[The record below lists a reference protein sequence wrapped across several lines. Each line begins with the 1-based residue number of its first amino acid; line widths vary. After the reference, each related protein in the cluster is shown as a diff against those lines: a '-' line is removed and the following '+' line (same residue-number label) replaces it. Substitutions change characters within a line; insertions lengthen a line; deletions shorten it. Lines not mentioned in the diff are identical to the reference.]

1 MMLTLRRA
9 HRDDVPTILEL
20 IRGLAEYE
28 REPQA
33 AVATADDLIRD
44 GFSAEGAPKFQ
55 VILAEW
61 DGVPCG
67 FAFYFF
73 NYSTWAGRPGLYLED
88 LFVQPEFRG
97 HGIGKALLAQLAA
110 IAREENCYGMKWNV
124 LDWNQPAIDFYESL
138 GAKLLRE
145 WLTVRIMG
153 EPMKRLELQAPGL
166 IR

>member
-1 MMLTLRRA
+1 MLTLRRA
-9 HRDDVPTILEL
+9 HREDVPAILEL

-33 AVATADDLIRD
+33 VVATEEDLIRD
-44 GFSAEGAPKFQ
+44 GFSSETAPKFR

-61 DGVPCG
+61 NGVVCG
-67 FAFYFF
+67 FAFYFV

-88 LFVQPEFRG
+88 LFVKPEFRG

-110 IAREENCYGMKWNV
+110 IAREEKCYGMKWNV

-153 EPMKRLELQAPGL
+153 EPLERLASTAMKIQE
-166 IR
+166 

>member
-1 MMLTLRRA
+1 MLTLRRA
-9 HRDDVPTILEL
+9 QRDDVPTILEL
-20 IRGLAEYE
+20 TRGLAEYE

-33 AVATADDLIRD
+33 AVATADDLLRD
-44 GFSAEGAPKFQ
+44 GFSSEGAPKFQ

-61 DGVPCG
+61 DSVPCG

-153 EPMKRLELQAPGL
+153 EPMKRLESQAPGL
-166 IR
+166 SR

>member
-9 HRDDVPTILEL
+9 HCDDVPTILKL

-33 AVATADDLIRD
+33 AVATAEDLIRD
-44 GFSAEGAPKFQ
+44 GFSNERAPKFH

-97 HGIGKALLAQLAA
+97 HGIGKALLAQLAV

-124 LDWNQPAIDFYESL
+124 LDWNQPAIDFYDSL
-138 GAKLLRE
+138 GAELQRE
-145 WLTVRIMG
+145 WLNVRIMG
-153 EPMKRLELQAPGL
+153 EPMKRLESQAPGL